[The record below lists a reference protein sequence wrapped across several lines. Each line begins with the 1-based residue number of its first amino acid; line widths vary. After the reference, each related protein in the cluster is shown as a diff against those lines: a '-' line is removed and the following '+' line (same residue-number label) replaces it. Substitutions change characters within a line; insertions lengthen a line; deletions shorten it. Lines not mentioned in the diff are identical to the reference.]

1 MEMNITAFLQ
11 LKLLKIYAGTNTF
24 VYLPV
29 FLPFLF
35 LHSSILLS
43 VNRLNLMVLYEAT
56 GW

>member
-11 LKLLKIYAGTNTF
+11 LKLLKIYSGTNTF
-24 VYLPV
+24 FYLPV